1 MKNISFFQIQSKSP
15 LTNMY
20 VGSTLLSI
28 AIFDVFLSSFLSV
41 NITSFLP
48 QNISTFLPLI
58 IGFIG
63 LGILRMEYT
72 GIRLLDKVNKN
83 INTNNFNAFLTLL
96 IIFVVIKAT
105 PPALSWM
112 ILDANISGDTK
123 EAVQEQALVGLI

>member
-1 MKNISFFQIQSKSP
+1 MKSISFFQIQSKSP
-15 LTNMY
+15 LMNMY

-28 AIFDVFLSSFLSV
+28 AIFDVFVSSFLSV

-72 GIRLLDKVNKN
+72 CLLYTSPSPRDR
-83 INTNNFNAFLTLL
+83 TRSRMPSSA
-96 IIFVVIKAT
+96 
-105 PPALSWM
+105 
-112 ILDANISGDTK
+112 
-123 EAVQEQALVGLI
+123 